1 MNKSLDELQRLREEL
16 IRSISR
22 DAGRALQTLLE
33 EKHIYQHVV
42 IDAKSLIAAWESK
55 VRGLGATIQDGD
67 TDFEKTRFT
76 LSDTQLD
83 LVDRWGPPDG
93 SPVLTIIVSNVKLF
107 CSTCD
112 EREIFSAVWY
122 RDMAN
127 ELNKPV
133 AFAAAARKTPPEDGF
148 QLLYITLQ
156 CQRCLRKP
164 AGFIVRRDGWK
175 LSLHGRSPMEQVDV
189 PKYIPKEERHLFR
202 DAMIAAHGGKILAAL
217 FYLRVFVEQFA
228 RRVTGETERRFGADL
243 MEDYGKTLPDP
254 HRGTMPSLREWYE
267 KLSEPIHA
275 AREDEKLFEAAR
287 EAIEQHFEI
296 RKVFKISESPR
307 NLAPRADETQ

>member
-1 MNKSLDELQRLREEL
+1 VNKSLDELQRLREET

-22 DAGRALQTLLE
+22 EAGKALKTLLE
-33 EKHIYQHVV
+33 EKHIYQQVV
-42 IDAKSLIAAWESK
+42 IDAKSLITAWEAKARS
-55 VRGLGATIQDGD
+55 LGATIHDGD
-67 TDFEKTRFT
+67 ADFEKTRFT
-76 LSDTQLD
+76 LPDSQLD
-83 LVDRWGPPDG
+83 LADRWGPPEG
-93 SPVLTIIVSNVKLF
+93 SPVLTMIVSNTKLF
-107 CSTCD
+107 CSACD
-112 EREIFSAVWY
+112 EREVFSPVWY

-133 AFAAAARKTPPEDGF
+133 AFAAAAGRTPPKDGF

-156 CQRCLRKP
+156 CQRCLGQP

-175 LSLHGRSPMEQVDV
+175 LSLHGRSPMEHVEV

-217 FYLRVFVEQFA
+217 FYLRVFIEQFA

-254 HRGTMPSLREWYE
+254 HRGTRPSLKELYE

-287 EAIEQHFEI
+287 EAIEHHFEI
-296 RKVFKISESPR
+296 RKVFKISE
-307 NLAPRADETQ
+307 APAKSGAQS